1 MSAKRVLI
9 KLVHAPDG
17 DTQRPLKANELDE
30 FTNFTSKLSRNFD
43 VKWGIGRDT
52 SLGDKV
58 KLTLLATGF
67 DVTIHDQGG
76 TDVIRMT
83 ADGGENDV
91 VTPRTPQEQKD
102 NISTI
107 YSPESLRNQQ
117 RKLAKAKYAVL
128 KPAQFDDDR
137 VIDML
142 ESTPAYNRS
151 PKFNEQLNSG
161 ADSGTPLPAGNP
173 ASPSAPA
180 QKSSADG
187 GPTLI
192 TF

>member
-1 MSAKRVLI
+1 MGLI

-43 VKWGIGRDT
+43 VKWGIGRDA

-142 ESTPAYNRS
+142 ESTPAYNRNKKS
-151 PKFNEQLNSG
+151 AKVKPAA
-161 ADSGTPLPAGNP
+161 ADDRSRRQAQTDR
-173 ASPSAPA
+173 PA
-180 QKSSADG
+180 QPKNSRDTDNIIDFS
-187 GPTLI
+187 I
-192 TF
+192 EE